1 MNEIFVRVKNLI
13 VSPKTEWEQISRE
26 ENDIRTIALKYLIVL
41 ALIPAVCTFIG
52 YSVFGYKIPLMGYVG
67 SSLSMAFRQALVSY
81 ISSLAGA
88 ALAAVVIN
96 LLAPSFSSQQNGGR
110 AFALVVYSYVPM
122 YVAGVLTIIPSLAP
136 ITIIA
141 GLYGLYLLYLGL
153 PVMMQTPGEKHTSY
167 FVVSLIVMIV
177 ASVVL
182 SMILTPIFLASVYY

>member
-26 ENDIRTIALKYLIVL
+26 ENDIRTIAVKYLVVL

-177 ASVVL
+177 ASIVL
-182 SMILTPIFLASVYY
+182 SMILKPIFLASVYY